1 MTRSRKGRQAEAV
14 LVEAARRVLERKG
27 YFNTTIADITAEA
40 GKSNGSFHHYFANKD
55 ELLLSLI
62 SDHATR
68 LCARISPEE
77 HAAGIH
83 TWVGM
88 RAHVREFWRMFEE
101 QRAES
106 VAIFQA
112 AMASEDFARRLRDEN
127 ANNIEQL
134 AAHLREAQARG
145 YLSQMDPRLAAAAVA
160 GMLHHVCL
168 MWSIPGLRP
177 SGIPDDPERIIDTL
191 TALALGGIGSRDPAD
206 PAHEHAVRGRGV
218 ITGES

>member
-1 MTRSRKGRQAEAV
+1 MTRGRKGQQAKAG

-40 GKSNGSFHHYFANKD
+40 GKSNGSFHHYFTSKD
-55 ELLLSLI
+55 ELLLELI
-62 SDHATR
+62 SDHAMR
-68 LCARISPEE
+68 LCARVSQDE

-83 TWVGM
+83 TWLGM

-106 VAIFQA
+106 VATFQA
-112 AMASEDFARRLRDEN
+112 AMASEDFARRLRDAN
-127 ANNIEQL
+127 ANNIKQL

-145 YLSQMDPRLAAAAVA
+145 YLPQLDPRLAATALA
-160 GMLHHVCL
+160 GMLHHACL

-177 SGIPDDPERIIDTL
+177 SGVPDDPEQIIDTL
-191 TALALGGIGSRDPAD
+191 TALALGGIGSRDPAGSD
-206 PAHEHAVRGRGV
+206 YKHAARGR
-218 ITGES
+218 